1 MSKKIRAGRYPSKP
15 ISIWEFLNVYSLV
28 KTLGVLLIIGITQT
42 AIAQDFTTSN
52 KKAIRSYQN
61 AITAFDQR
69 NHELAIAFLDEA
81 LSQDKNFIEAYFLKF
96 EVFSE
101 AGKLPQAKQAL
112 ETGQSIDPDFFPN
125 AWFYLAAIYFN
136 EGDYSNAKNNF
147 EKFITY
153 RGVNSE
159 MVVFAKDQIENC
171 KFALN
176 AIENPVDF
184 KPTNMG
190 AAINTE
196 NPEYYPT
203 ISVDGKTFIFTRLDK
218 DPAAYRGKNENF
230 YVSSKRDDTW
240 FPAYPL
246 REVNTIFNEG
256 APTLSS
262 DGRTLVFTACEFMG
276 DYGPHRKGF
285 GSCDL
290 FMSVNEGNQ
299 WQPPVNMGAPINTA
313 HWESQPSLSA
323 DGNTLYFIR
332 GTPSRTGV
340 KNQDI
345 YVTHKNAEGKW
356 SVPERLSNKINTP
369 GREESVHIHPDGRTL
384 FFSSNGHTGMGG
396 LDLYVSRKNENG
408 EWDEPVNLGYPINTH
423 ADENSILVSSD
434 GKLAFYASDKEGGFG
449 KLDLY
454 TFELP
459 QFAQATPVSF
469 AQGRVS
475 DAQTKEPLGA
485 ILQLANVNDTLD
497 SKTFSSDP
505 YNGQFLVALAT
516 NATYAMTVKSEGYII
531 HSETFTLPKELPEK
545 GFAIDV
551 ELHKIEEGMSI
562 VLKNIFF
569 DLDKDELKPQSKP
582 ELTQL
587 ALFLKSNSNI
597 AIEISGHTDNQ
608 GDDAHNADLSKR
620 RAESVKNYLVQ
631 MENINPERLKTEG
644 YGASKPIASN
654 ETEEGRAQNRRTE
667 FKIIGKK
674 D

>member
-1 MSKKIRAGRYPSKP
+1 MIKTICCF
-15 ISIWEFLNVYSLV
+15 IILSIAY
-28 KTLGVLLIIGITQT
+28 T
-42 AIAQDFTTSN
+42 ANAQDYTTSN
-52 KKAIRSYQN
+52 KKAIKSYQN

-81 LSQDKNFIEAYFLKF
+81 LSQDNNFIEAYFLKF

-101 AGKLPQAKQAL
+101 AGDLHNAKQAL
-112 ETGQSIDPDFFPN
+112 IEGQRIDPNFFPN
-125 AWFYLAAIYFN
+125 AWFFLAAIEFN
-136 EGDYSNAKNNF
+136 EGDYSNAKKNF

-153 RGVNSE
+153 QRVNPH
-159 MVVFAKDQIENC
+159 MVASAKEHIENC
-171 KFALN
+171 QFAMQ

-184 KPTNMG
+184 NPINMG

-196 NPEYYPT
+196 NAEYYPT
-203 ISVDGKTFIFTRLDK
+203 ISVDGQTFIFTRLDK

-230 YVSSKRDDTW
+230 YVSAKHDDTW
-240 FPAYPL
+240 LPAYPL

-276 DYGPHRKGF
+276 DYGPNRKGY

-290 FMSVNEGNQ
+290 FISVNEGNQ

-332 GTPSRTGV
+332 GVPSRTGV

-345 YVTHKNAEGKW
+345 YVTHKDEEGKW
-356 SVPERLSNKINTP
+356 SVPKRLSDKINTP
-369 GREESVHIHPDGRTL
+369 GREESVHIHPDGKTL
-384 FFSSNGHTGMGG
+384 YFSSNGHRGMGG
-396 LDLYVSRKNENG
+396 LDLYVSKKDENG
-408 EWDEPVNLGYPINTH
+408 EWGEPENLGYPINTH

-459 QFAQATPVSF
+459 EHAQATPVSF

-475 DAQTKEPLGA
+475 DAQTKKPLGA
-485 ILQLANVNDTLD
+485 SLELANVNDSLD
-497 SKTFSSDP
+497 LKTFSSDK

-516 NATYAMTVKSEGYII
+516 NATYAMTVKSDGYII
-531 HSETFTLPKELPEK
+531 HSETFTLPEQLPEN

-551 ELHKIEEGMSI
+551 ELHKIEEGKSI

-569 DLDKDELKPQSKP
+569 DLDKDDLKLQSKP
-582 ELTQL
+582 ELSQL
-587 ALFLKSNSNI
+587 ALFLKSNPNI
-597 AIEISGHTDNQ
+597 HIEISGHTDNQ

-620 RAESVKNYLVQ
+620 RAEAVKNYLIKI
-631 MENINPERLKTEG
+631 ENINPERLQTAG
-644 YGASKPIASN
+644 YGASKPIATN
-654 ETEEGRAQNRRTE
+654 ETEEGRAHNRRTE
-667 FKIIGKK
+667 FKIIEKK
-674 D
+674 